1 MRRVTST
8 IQCAVWLLLSGS
20 TALAYEPTTHEI
32 LTLLAAQ
39 RSKVYSD
46 PALLPDLG
54 VSVTTSFTQTN
65 ILGQAVGIANAGDII
80 AFGSN
85 LEDYYEQSCSW
96 GHPTTLGWMRV
107 FNHFFDPQHAGRA
120 LSVSGVAIG
129 IPSPNWALEDGG
141 EVTTV
146 LGPCAESGR
155 NQTYSYRQAQ
165 DHLYNSLTGQA
176 ASYRQQEISIALQ
189 TLGHVVHH
197 VQDMAQPQHVRNDKH
212 NERDQAYY
220 EIYTDQFVKNNIPGI
235 IAGNPAYPIPAFAR
249 ARQFWVSDAI
259 PAYVG
264 MAEFASNNYVSY
276 GTNFASGVGGS
287 ILPNVEFQYPNAT
300 NANGTQK
307 RIEARSITLRYSD
320 NSAETGVVNAVIGDV
335 YDGYTGAHNSGQI
348 LAVTSLLDRP
358 LLNASSLRVFKIT
371 PVVFEDNYRILLP
384 RSVAFSAGLINHFF
398 AGRLDVTRASTGSG
412 WNVRN
417 LSGETMSGTFA
428 LYYEDNA
435 GIRYAINGAS
445 WNGTLNANQMTATL
459 PEPPASAAKLIGV
472 FKGVIGSESALTR
485 VAGKVVS
492 FTPPPVACAGTYKMT
507 GGISGLDITREMG
520 STSGSVQLSFE
531 AYSIKDSL
539 VVNAVNSASTQLDT
553 TNGMI
558 SGLHKKTFTFNP
570 ATLGTTKA
578 RIRIVGSEDGTMWNV
593 AMSCPGKSLSADDFP
608 PSRQVRFDF
617 GSTLS
622 GASGSCQADFYVDDV
637 RIGLAYV
644 SANGGSS
651 LTASLTQGPGHGA
664 EFRNYSCT
672 SNNNNLLVGAQYTD
686 PAGTVR
692 LQNMSVTGIRYFDV
706 R

>member
-8 IQCAVWLLLSGS
+8 IHCAAWLMLSTS
-20 TALAYEPTTHEI
+20 TAFAYEPTTHQV
-32 LTLLAAQ
+32 LSQLAAQ

-54 VSVTTSFTQTN
+54 VSVSTSFTLTN
-65 ILGQAVGIANAGDII
+65 ILGQAAGTANAGDII
-80 AFGSN
+80 AFGSD
-85 LEDYYEQSCSW
+85 LEDYYEKSCNW
-96 GHPTTLGWMRV
+96 KNPTTLGWMRV
-107 FNHFFDPQHAGRA
+107 FNHFFDPQHGGRA
-120 LSVSGVAIG
+120 LTVSGAAIG

-141 EVTTV
+141 DVTTV
-146 LGPCAESGR
+146 WGPCAEIGR

-176 ASYRQQEISIALQ
+176 ANYRQQEISITLQ
-189 TLGHVVHH
+189 TLGHVIHH
-197 VQDMAQPQHVRNDKH
+197 VQDMAQPQHARNDKH
-212 NERDQAYY
+212 NEPDQAYY
-220 EIYTDQFVKNNIPGI
+220 EVYTDEFVRTKIPDI
-235 IAGNPAYPIPAFAR
+235 IAGSPPYRIPEFPR
-249 ARQFWVSDAI
+249 ARQYWVSDTA

-264 MAEFASNNYVSY
+264 MAEFSSNNYVSY
-276 GTNFASGVGGS
+276 GTNFASSPGGS
-287 ILPNVEFQYPNAT
+287 ILPNVLFPYPNAA

-320 NSAETGVVNAVIGDV
+320 NSTDAGPVNVVLGDV
-335 YDGYTGAHNSGQI
+335 YDGNTGAHNSNQI
-348 LAVTSLLDRP
+348 LAVASLLDRP
-358 LLNASSLRVFKIT
+358 SQSALSRRVFKIT

-384 RSVAFSAGLINHFF
+384 RAVAFSAGLINHFF
-398 AGRLDVTRASTGSG
+398 AGRLDVTRAASGSG
-412 WNVRN
+412 WTIRN
-417 LSGETMSGTFA
+417 LSGETMTGTFA

-435 GIRYAINGAS
+435 GIRYAINAAS
-445 WNGTLNANQMTATL
+445 WTGTLTANQMTAAL

-472 FKGVIGSESALTR
+472 FKGTIGAETALTR

-492 FTPPPVACAGTYKMT
+492 FAPPPVACAGTYKMT

-520 STSGSVQLSFE
+520 STSGTVQLSFE

-539 VVNAVNSASTQLDT
+539 VVNAVNPANTQLAT
-553 TNGMI
+553 TSGMV
-558 SGLHKKTFTFNP
+558 SGLHKRTFAFNP

-578 RIRIVGSEDGTMWNV
+578 RIRIVGSDADTVWNV
-593 AMSCPGKSLSADDFP
+593 AMSCPGKSLSAEDFP

-622 GASGSCQADFYVDDV
+622 NASGSCQADFYVDDV

-644 SANGGSS
+644 SAAGGTS

-664 EFRNYSCT
+664 EFRNFSCT
-672 SNNNNLLVGAQYTD
+672 SNNNNLLVGSQYTD
-686 PAGTVR
+686 PSGTVR
-692 LQNMSVTGIRYFDV
+692 LQNMNVTGIRYFDV

>member
-8 IQCAVWLLLSGS
+8 IHGAAWLMLSGS
-20 TALAYEPTTHEI
+20 TALAYEPTTHQV
-32 LTLLAAQ
+32 LSQLAAQ
-39 RSKVYSD
+39 RSKLYSD

-54 VSVTTSFTQTN
+54 VSVSASFTQTN
-65 ILGQAVGIANAGDII
+65 ILGQAAGTANAGDIV

-96 GHPTTLGWMRV
+96 KHPTTLGWMRV

-120 LSVSGVAIG
+120 LTVSGAAIG
-129 IPSPNWALEDGG
+129 LPSPNWALEDVG

-146 LGPCAESGR
+146 FGPCAESGR

-176 ASYRQQEISIALQ
+176 ANYRQQEISIALQ
-189 TLGHVVHH
+189 TLGHMVHH
-197 VQDMAQPQHVRNDKH
+197 IQDMAQPQHARNDRHK
-212 NERDQAYY
+212 EKDQAYY
-220 EIYTDQFVKNNIPGI
+220 EIYTDKSVRNNIPAI
-235 IAGNPAYPIPAFAR
+235 IDGNPYLIPEFAR
-249 ARQFWVSDAI
+249 ARQYWVSEAT

-264 MAEFASNNYVSY
+264 MAEFSSNNYVSY
-276 GTNFASGVGGS
+276 GTNFASSPDGS
-287 ILPNVEFQYPNAT
+287 IWPNALFPYPNAA
-300 NANGTQK
+300 NPNGTQK

-320 NSAETGVVNAVIGDV
+320 NSTDTGHVNVVIGDV
-335 YDGYTGAHNSGQI
+335 YDGYTGAHNSDQI
-348 LAVTSLLDRP
+348 LAVASLLDRP
-358 LLNASSLRVFKIT
+358 SQSALSRRVFKMT

-384 RSVAFSAGLINHFF
+384 RAVAFSAGLINHFF
-398 AGRLDVTRASTGSG
+398 AGRLDVARAATGG
-412 WNVRN
+412 WNLRN
-417 LSGETMSGTFA
+417 LSGETMTGTFA
-428 LYYEDNA
+428 LYYEDGA
-435 GIRYAINGAS
+435 GIRYAINAAS
-445 WNGTLNANQMTATL
+445 WTGTLTANQMTAAL

-472 FKGVIGSESALTR
+472 FKGAIGSETALTR

-492 FTPPPVACAGTYKMT
+492 FTPPPVACPGTYKMT
-507 GGISGLDITREMG
+507 GGINGLDITREMG
-520 STSGSVQLSFE
+520 STSGTVQLSFE

-539 VVNAVNSASTQLDT
+539 VVNAVNSANTQLDT

-578 RIRIVGSEDGTMWNV
+578 RIRIVGSEDGTVWNV
-593 AMSCPGKSLSADDFP
+593 AMSCPGRSLSADDFP
-608 PSRQVRFDF
+608 PSRQVRFEF

-622 GASGSCQADFYVDDV
+622 GAAGRCQADFYVDDV

-644 SANGGSS
+644 SATGGTS

-664 EFRNYSCT
+664 EFRNFSCT
-672 SNNNNLLVGAQYTD
+672 SNNSNLLVGAQYTD
-686 PAGTVR
+686 PGGTVR
-692 LQNMSVTGIRYFDV
+692 LQNMNVTGIRYFDV